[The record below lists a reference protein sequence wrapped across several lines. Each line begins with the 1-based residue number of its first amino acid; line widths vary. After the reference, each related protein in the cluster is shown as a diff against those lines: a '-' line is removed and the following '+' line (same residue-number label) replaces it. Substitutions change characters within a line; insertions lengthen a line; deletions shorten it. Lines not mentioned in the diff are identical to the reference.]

1 MIKIGLGYDLHRLE
15 AGRPLWIG
23 GIKIESETGSV
34 AHSDGDVLI
43 HSIIDAMLSP
53 LNLGDI
59 GQLFPDTDARWKDA
73 ESIALLR
80 NVMSRIPKQAR
91 LLQIDST
98 IVLDKP
104 KIASYIPQM
113 KAILSQELGIEASN
127 IGIKGKTSEKTNPDV
142 IECTVICLMDSNG

>member
-1 MIKIGLGYDLHRLE
+1 
-15 AGRPLWIG
+15 
-23 GIKIESETGSV
+23 
-34 AHSDGDVLI
+34 
-43 HSIIDAMLSP
+43 
-53 LNLGDI
+53 
-59 GQLFPDTDARWKDA
+59 
-73 ESIALLR
+73 
-80 NVMSRIPKQAR
+80 MSRIPKQAR